1 MNVPEEKTGASQ
13 GPVREQGEERA
24 DYSANVSRASQA
36 LRVPDEDGGLRLD
49 LGLARLWPRH
59 SRSRLQGWIREGRV
73 RVDGEIVREPRR
85 KLRGGEFVAMDEAPD
100 ERALPSSP
108 EAIALNVVHR
118 DEAILVIDKPA
129 GLVVH
134 PGSGNWSGTLQNAL
148 LHYDPALERVP
159 RAGIVHRLDKDTS
172 GLMVVARTLEAQT
185 DLVRQL
191 QARAVKRYYHALARG
206 VVERG
211 GTVDAPIGRHPAQRT
226 KMAVSGKGKPAR
238 THYRVVERFIDCT
251 LVECALE
258 TGRTHQ
264 IRVHLASI
272 GHPLV
277 GDPVY
282 GGGIRRVPA
291 GPPFPRQALHAR
303 RLGLI
308 HPATGKPMLWK
319 SEPPEDMAGL
329 IAAARER
336 TLAARAAEK
345 DEQEDAWDRGG
356 ENEEDDGADGPEIIY
371 VRGDGDGDGDGDGG
385 GGESED
391 GDEDD
396 A

>member
-1 MNVPEEKTGASQ
+1 MMNVPDKKTRADRSV
-13 GPVREQGEERA
+13 VREQGKARA
-24 DYSANVSRASQA
+24 DYSAAQA
-36 LRVPDEDGGLRLD
+36 LRVPDKEGGLRFD

-59 SRSRLQGWIREGRV
+59 SRSRLQTWIREGRV
-73 RVDGEIVREPRR
+73 RIDGEIVREPRH
-85 KLRGGEFVAMDEAPD
+85 KLKGGEFVELDEAPD
-100 ERALPSSP
+100 ERVLASRP
-108 EAIALNVVHR
+108 EAIALDIVYQ
-118 DEAILVIDKPA
+118 DEAIIVVDKPA

-191 QARAVKRYYHALARG
+191 AARTVKRYYEALARG
-206 VVERG
+206 DIARG
-211 GTVDAPIGRHPAQRT
+211 GTVDAPIGRHPTQRT
-226 KMAVSGKGKPAR
+226 KMAVVGNGKPAR

-282 GGGIRRVPA
+282 GGGPSRVPV
-291 GPPFPRQALHAR
+291 GPPFLRQALHAR
-303 RLGLI
+303 RLGLL
-308 HPATGKPMLWK
+308 HPSSGQPMLWK
-319 SEPPEDMAGL
+319 SEVPEDLAKL
-329 IAAARER
+329 ID
-336 TLAARAAEK
+336 AARAAGEK
-345 DEQEDAWDRGG
+345 EEGDGDEDYVGG
-356 ENEEDDGADGPEIIY
+356 PGIIYGGSGDTNEEDDEL
-371 VRGDGDGDGDGDGG
+371 
-385 GGESED
+385 E
-391 GDEDD
+391 
-396 A
+396 